1 MNMVKQVTAA
11 FLKEVRSGKVG
22 YTASLYPSPA
32 EPGGWEGFYT
42 GFVIGEYKGNG
53 SIDHIGYIKWSDGI
67 GWGKIRVR
75 PNSTWRAVEV

>member
-1 MNMVKQVTAA
+1 VVKWGISLRYIPA
-11 FLKEVRSGKVG
+11 LLNEVVG
-22 YTASLYPSPA
+22 RVFIQGLSLAS
-32 EPGGWEGFYT
+32 
-42 GFVIGEYKGNG
+42 IRGNG

>member
-32 EPGGWEGFYT
+32 EPGGWEGFYK
-42 GFVIGEYKGNG
+42 GFIVGTYNRGG
-53 SIDHIGYIKWSDGI
+53 HYDHLCYLKWSDGI
-67 GWGKIRVR
+67 GWGDIRVADDS
-75 PNSTWRAVEV
+75 PWRAVEV